1 MDVENQVF
9 GKDAEAVD
17 NNKNLESEDF
27 IFYNQNKEEAKKN
40 IDRSAKELTDYI
52 DSLIQDVP
60 DPSEEEV
67 NAGIEKILAITHP
80 DESPIKPVKTDKSK
94 KVTLKVLF
102 IAALLSILSV
112 SCLYVVG
119 SSHHISIENGFV
131 SFAKETIQVVFFGE
145 DQDEYISVDALLTD
159 LEEHGYKDILFPQEF
174 VANSDE
180 YKVSLPEY
188 LNSKIEQVTFNLYS
202 KESTYKFVIHDYKF
216 TQQTFDYV
224 DADNVQT
231 ITLDDV
237 NIYLFKFDNGCS
249 VAEFVCDEYRYYIQ
263 TDIAYSDMVNVI
275 KTIKRR

>member
-80 DESPIKPVKTDKSK
+80 DETPIKPVKTDKSK

-145 DQDEYISVDALLTD
+145 EQDEYISVDALLTD

-180 YKVSLPEY
+180 YRVSVPEY
-188 LNSKIEQVTFNLYS
+188 VSDLCEQVSFNVSSNISEY
-202 KESTYKFVIHDYKF
+202 TFVIFRDSDNQQEYDYLNISN
-216 TQQTFDYV
+216 
-224 DADNVQT
+224 AET
-231 ITLDDV
+231 IIVNEVHMHVFSYDD
-237 NIYLFKFDNGCS
+237 
-249 VAEFVCDEYRYYIQ
+249 EFSIEFNNCNYRYYIH
-263 TDIAYSDMVNVI
+263 TNNATYSDVI
-275 KTIKRR
+275 KFTKTIV